1 MNVRVSQS
9 TIQGKLDAPPS
20 KSYTHRAIIMASLA
34 KNSRIVNP
42 LLSED
47 TYATIHACE
56 AIGAVI
62 NPLTEA
68 LFVKGVGGEPRQP
81 ENVIDC
87 QNSGTT
93 LRFMTALCALID
105 GTSVLTGDA
114 SLRTRPSIQLI
125 EALNALGAKVASTKS
140 DGTAPLVVRGTL
152 AGGEAAIINPLSSQ
166 FLSALLIAC
175 PLCKVDT
182 TLQVHNLRSRPYVD
196 ITLELLTQS
205 GINMSTDYREFM
217 IPCCQRYADVTSFIP
232 GDFSSAAFHLG
243 AAAITKSKV
252 TVFNLSKSNQ
262 GDERIVSILKE
273 MGAHISWHDDIVT
286 VDGAELHGLAIDA
299 GDVPDLVPILAVL
312 GAYATGKTEIFNIS
326 HLRYKE
332 TDRIA
337 AMTTELRK
345 MQVEISKVNDVLKIK
360 GGKPKGALVNGY
372 SDHRI
377 VMALAVAALGAE
389 GETEINTAES
399 VNVSYPDF
407 FDDIFAL
414 GANIESAAT
423 GKL

>member
-1 MNVRVSQS
+1 MNVQVSQS
-9 TIQGKLDAPPS
+9 IIRGKLDAPPS

-34 KNSRIVNP
+34 KNSRIINP

-47 TYATIHACE
+47 TYATVHACE
-56 AIGAVI
+56 SIGAVI

-68 LFVKGVGGEPRQP
+68 LFVEGVEGEPRQP

-125 EALNALGAKVASTKS
+125 ETLNALGAKVVSTKS
-140 DGTAPLVVRGTL
+140 DGTAPLVVQGIL
-152 AGGEAAIINPLSSQ
+152 SGGQATITNPVSSQ

-175 PLCKVDT
+175 PLCEADT
-182 TLQVHNLRSRPYVD
+182 TLQVHNLRSRPYID

-205 GINMSTDYREFM
+205 GINMSTDYHEFM
-217 IPCCQRYADVTSFIP
+217 IPCCQRYANITSSIP

-243 AAAITKSKV
+243 AAAITNSKV
-252 TVFNLSKSNQ
+252 SVSNLSKSNQ
-262 GDERIVSILKE
+262 GDEKIVSILKE

-286 VDGAELHGLAIDA
+286 VDGAELRGIAIDA
-299 GDVPDLVPILAVL
+299 GDVPDLFPILAVL
-312 GAYATGKTEIFNIS
+312 GAYATGRTEIFNIS

-345 MQVEISKVNDVLKIK
+345 MQIDVTKVDDVLKIN
-360 GGKPKGALVNGY
+360 GGKPKGAHVSGY
-372 SDHRI
+372 GDHRI

-389 GETEINTAES
+389 GETEIDTAES
-399 VNVSYPDF
+399 VKVSYPDF

-414 GANIESAAT
+414 GANIESPAT